1 MRINDLVGETT
12 EYDKKLKVELRK
24 PKSWCKSISAF
35 ANTLGGALIFGVS
48 DENEIIGLDNPVKDA
63 EKISEIIKT
72 KLNPIPEFKM
82 SFRKVEDN
90 ILIILEVFKGDETPY
105 YYYNDDGS
113 LEAYIRIGNESVKAS
128 PTELQRLVLR
138 GRNKSYDSH
147 KSMYKIRDYSF
158 SKLRERYKKWT
169 GYSFDEKNLIS
180 FGLADEE
187 GYLTIAGS
195 LIVDDSPVH
204 HSRLFCT
211 RWNGLNKSSGVL
223 DALDEAE
230 YEGSVISLIENGEA
244 FIKRNAKMMWR
255 KTANS
260 REEMPDYVERSYH
273 EALVNAIAHR
283 DYLIYGS
290 EVHIDI
296 YDDRMEIYSPGGM
309 PDGSIIQDRDPLTVP
324 STRRNP
330 VLADIFNRLGY
341 MERKGSGF
349 AKIIDNYAFQINY
362 KEDKKPYFRS
372 DRYQFT
378 VIMPNLN
385 YSDKKEDS
393 LNDQNRTD
401 DTINVQKG
409 ADDIINDTLNVQ
421 KGADDIINDT
431 INIQKDAG
439 DIINDQDGTEVG
451 TNHKI
456 NTQDGTDNIIN
467 HQSDVKDEIEITME
481 EIKILEIMKNK
492 PDITIKQLTVI
503 LSGISNRTI
512 TRNIVILKKKGL
524 LERVGS
530 RKKGYWKVKR

>member
-1 MRINDLVGETT
+1 
-12 EYDKKLKVELRK
+12 
-24 PKSWCKSISAF
+24 
-35 ANTLGGALIFGVS
+35 
-48 DENEIIGLDNPVKDA
+48 
-63 EKISEIIKT
+63 
-72 KLNPIPEFKM
+72 
-82 SFRKVEDN
+82 
-90 ILIILEVFKGDETPY
+90 
-105 YYYNDDGS
+105 
-113 LEAYIRIGNESVKAS
+113 
-128 PTELQRLVLR
+128 
-138 GRNKSYDSH
+138 
-147 KSMYKIRDYSF
+147 
-158 SKLRERYKKWT
+158 
-169 GYSFDEKNLIS
+169 
-180 FGLADEE
+180 
-187 GYLTIAGS
+187 
-195 LIVDDSPVH
+195 
-204 HSRLFCT
+204 
-211 RWNGLNKSSGVL
+211 
-223 DALDEAE
+223 
-230 YEGSVISLIENGEA
+230 
-244 FIKRNAKMMWR
+244 
-255 KTANS
+255 
-260 REEMPDYVERSYH
+260 
-273 EALVNAIAHR
+273 
-283 DYLIYGS
+283 
-290 EVHIDI
+290 
-296 YDDRMEIYSPGGM
+296 MEIYSPGGM

-421 KGADDIINDT
+421 NGASDIINDT
-431 INIQKDAG
+431 IIIQKGAG
-439 DIINDQDGTEVG
+439 DIINDQDG

-467 HQSDVKDEIEITME
+467 HQSDVKDEIELTME